1 MQNFNP
7 EACDP
12 IKILMMQA
20 LDHEISAGDEAKL
33 TAHLKECSRCRAEF
47 QKMQNLKEV
56 TIEMKKSL
64 LPEMVWDEYWRHL
77 YNRLERGVAWIFI
90 SIGAII
96 VLGFAAVQFVQSVL
110 NESDLNSLEKFGI
123 LTLTFGFVVLLISVL
138 REKLMLRSHDKYREV
153 QR

>member
-1 MQNFNP
+1 MQNYNP
-7 EACDP
+7 EACGP

-20 LDHEISAGDEAKL
+20 LDQEISAGDQVKL
-33 TAHLKECSRCRAEF
+33 EAHLKACARCRAEF
-47 QKMQNLKEV
+47 QKMQKLKEV
-56 TIEMKKSL
+56 TSEMKKSL

-96 VLGFAAVQFVQSVL
+96 VLGFSAVQFVQSVL
-110 NESDLNSLEKFGI
+110 TESDLNSLEKFGI
-123 LTLTFGFVVLLISVL
+123 LTLTFGFVVLLVSVL